1 MGRNTRGSETVLNLC
16 EDRLRLHQRFV
27 IGKTQH
33 TKAVR
38 GEPPG
43 PRLVPRALIFVLPA
57 VQLDDQHAFD
67 ATEIDDVRTDRMLA
81 AKLRAQLMP
90 AQMEP
95 EPTLSVSLFAAQ
107 SACPIA

>member
-1 MGRNTRGSETVLNLC
+1 VVLNLR
-16 EDRLRLHQRFV
+16 ENRLCLHQGFV
-27 IGKTQH
+27 IRKTQH
-33 TKAVR
+33 VETLLA
-38 GEPPG
+38 EPL
-43 PRLVPRALIFVLPA
+43 RACRVLRALIFVLPA

-67 ATEIDDVRTDRMLA
+67 AAEVDDVRTDRMLA

-95 EPTLSVSLFAAQ
+95 EPTLSVSLFSAQ